1 MSSIFGS
8 LQNVNKA
15 LQAQQAAIQTTGHN
29 IANANTDGY
38 SRQRVNLTPSMPF
51 PSPGWNAPSIPGQM
65 GTGVDAGSVQRIR
78 DDFTDLM
85 VRHET
90 NQNGYYSAKSDA
102 LSQMEDVMNEP
113 SDQGLSTVM
122 DQFWQSLQDFAASP
136 DNAGAKS
143 VVRQRGQ
150 AVADTFNYLS
160 TSLGN
165 ISDDLKQQVDVNV
178 TQVNS
183 LANRI
188 NELNKEIAKIEPNGY
203 TANDLYDQRD
213 TMVDQLS
220 ALTNVKV
227 TAVPSGGNAK
237 PEAVGKYTIELLDKS
252 GQSIGTL
259 VDGTALTTSPLS
271 VKYGGTAGK
280 PTVDFALGGTAI
292 PNGKM
297 FGKLQGLADS
307 YTQDFPDMQSKLDNM
322 AQALANEMNTVHK
335 QSGANMDF
343 FTGVNATDSTGAAKS
358 IQVNQQI
365 MDDISNLHGGAVG
378 GAAGDHSIAQ
388 KMADV
393 VGNNSLTFEDGSTG
407 TLKSYLQGAI
417 GDMGV
422 NSQAAQRLADNTAT
436 LKGTAENRK
445 ASISG
450 VSIDEEMTN
459 LVQYQHAYGAAARMV
474 SVINDML
481 DTIVNRM
488 GV

>member
-29 IANANTDGY
+29 IANANTEGY

-51 PSPGWNAPSIPGQM
+51 PSPGWNAPAIPGQM
-65 GTGVDAGSVQRIR
+65 GTGVEAGSIQRIR
-78 DDFTDLM
+78 DDFTDIM

-90 NQNGYYSAKSDA
+90 NQNGYWGAKSDA
-102 LSQMEDVMNEP
+102 LSQMENIMNEP
-113 SDQGLSTVM
+113 TDQGLSSVL
-122 DQFWQSLQDFAASP
+122 DQFWQSLQDFAANP
-136 DNAGAKS
+136 DNDGAKS

-165 ISDDLKQQVDVNV
+165 ISGNLKQQIDVNV
-178 TQVNS
+178 DQVNS

-188 NELNKEIAKIEPNGY
+188 NDLNKEIAKIEPNGY
-203 TANDLYDQRD
+203 VANDLYDQRD
-213 TMVDQLS
+213 LMVDQLS

-227 TAVPSGGNAK
+227 TAVPSGGQAK
-237 PEAVGKYTIELLDKS
+237 PEAVGKYTIELLDKN
-252 GQSIGTL
+252 GQSLGTL
-259 VDGTALTTSPLS
+259 VDGNTLTASKLS
-271 VKYGGTAGK
+271 VSYGGTSSQ
-280 PTVDFALGGTAI
+280 PTVDFALGGTALASQS
-292 PNGKM
+292 M

-322 AQALANEMNTVHK
+322 AQALANEINTVHK
-335 QSGANMDF
+335 QSGANIDF
-343 FTGVNATDSTGAAKS
+343 FSGVNAADSTSAAQTIKVS
-358 IQVNQQI
+358 QQI
-365 MDDISNLHGGAVG
+365 IDDIDNLHGGAVG
-378 GAAGDHSIAQ
+378 GPAGDHSIAQ
-388 KMADV
+388 AMADV
-393 VGNNSLTFEDGSTG
+393 VGNNSMTFEDGSTA

-422 NSQAAQRLADNTAT
+422 NSQAAKRLADNTAT
-436 LKGTAENRK
+436 LQQTAENRR
-445 ASISG
+445 ASTSG

-459 LVQYQHAYGAAARMV
+459 LIQYQHAYGAAARMV